1 MLIAYKEWFGFLFD
15 VLMVRLLDWSVIFL
29 FAMFMRVFV
38 YENIQYVWRAETSL
52 IIGLLWLLL
61 TTELFLIFIFHS
73 GLLLHG
79 ITSCYCGNGDF
90 CAVIGWLL
98 F

>member
-1 MLIAYKEWFGFLFD
+1 
-15 VLMVRLLDWSVIFL
+15 
-29 FAMFMRVFV
+29 MRVFV
-38 YENIQYVWRAETSL
+38 YENILYVWRAETSS
-52 IIGLLWLLL
+52 IIGLLWLLLLL

-90 CAVIGWLL
+90 CAVIGCLL
-98 F
+98 FLSQRLFSCFYKYKVFFYMFLIV